1 MLIISGNGKTRKLM
15 EKVESALA
23 LEEFLFL
30 LDGCVSGVK
39 MRKDKIDEAF
49 NIVKDNP
56 NMNMIGSCFN
66 ILDLSATDILKNDYL
81 KNIKVKDE
89 TIGNLSYSNNRVIGR
104 GIIDSYSEAI
114 RDMNTYQV
122 SKNYFRSDHV
132 LKFPAL
138 YDKNSSVCIMT
149 VEPYE
154 INTLDY
160 YIKDAFGNVLICGC
174 GLGYVTYMLALK
186 DNVKSI
192 TILENNQNVIDLFQ
206 HQIYPQIPNN
216 EKINIIND
224 EALNYLYNNNLSC
237 YDFIHVDL
245 WFDVIDMVYP
255 YLKCLML
262 EEKYPNTMFTYWI
275 ENTFYIYL
283 QKELLSN
290 ILSISTQS
298 TFDSSNFF
306 LSPLTNHI
314 INNSFDTINSQ
325 ESLNRFLSIN
335 NLKNMLL
342 DYSKNN
348 FDNLEVLTTLTNSIR
363 SEMISN
369 IDFLHECKKLT
380 R

>member
-104 GIIDSYSEAI
+104 GIIDSYSEAV
-114 RDMNTYQV
+114 RDMNTYRV

-174 GLGYVTYMLALK
+174 GLGYVVYMLALK

-216 EKINIIND
+216 EKISIIQN
-224 EALNYLYNNNLSC
+224 EALNFLYNNNLSC

-325 ESLNRFLSIN
+325 DSLNSFLSIN

-348 FDNLEVLTTLTNSIR
+348 FDNLECLTTFTNSIR

-369 IDFLHECKKLT
+369 IDFLHKCNKFKK
-380 R
+380 

>member
-1 MLIISGNGKTRKLM
+1 
-15 EKVESALA
+15 
-23 LEEFLFL
+23 
-30 LDGCVSGVK
+30 
-39 MRKDKIDEAF
+39 
-49 NIVKDNP
+49 
-56 NMNMIGSCFN
+56 
-66 ILDLSATDILKNDYL
+66 
-81 KNIKVKDE
+81 
-89 TIGNLSYSNNRVIGR
+89 
-104 GIIDSYSEAI
+104 
-114 RDMNTYQV
+114 
-122 SKNYFRSDHV
+122 
-132 LKFPAL
+132 
-138 YDKNSSVCIMT
+138 
-149 VEPYE
+149 
-154 INTLDY
+154 
-160 YIKDAFGNVLICGC
+160 
-174 GLGYVTYMLALK
+174 MLALK

-216 EKINIIND
+216 EKISIIQN
-224 EALNYLYNNNLSC
+224 EALNFLYNNNLSC

-255 YLKCLML
+255 YLKCLIL

-306 LSPLTNHI
+306 LSPLTNHL

-325 ESLNRFLSIN
+325 DSLNSFLSIN

-348 FDNLEVLTTLTNSIR
+348 FDNLECLITFTNSIR

-369 IDFLHECKKLT
+369 IDFFHKCKKLT